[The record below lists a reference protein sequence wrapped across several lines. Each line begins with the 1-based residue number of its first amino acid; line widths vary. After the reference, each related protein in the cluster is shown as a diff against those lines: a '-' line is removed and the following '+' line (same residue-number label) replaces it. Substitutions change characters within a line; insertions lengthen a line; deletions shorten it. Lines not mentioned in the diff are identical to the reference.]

1 MATLW
6 AMTDRLDDALVDA
19 YVGRFLGHGSFKAPF
34 WFIGREEGGEDDVA
48 RIRQKLESWN
58 QKGRPELETLGDPDQ
73 PPRKIGWGNV
83 SHGSLAPASAVER
96 KLDLRRL
103 HVASLSPVTGELLG
117 SLRRFSNVATH
128 GASG

>member
-58 QKGRPELETLGDPDQ
+58 QKGRPELETLGDPSSRWFRAGARLQ
-73 PPRKIGWGNV
+73 NTWRYLIRATLKAMGIAGNT
-83 SHGSLAPASAVER
+83 ET
-96 KLDLRRL
+96 LR
-103 HVASLSPVTGELLG
+103 T
-117 SLRRFSNVATH
+117 
-128 GASG
+128 